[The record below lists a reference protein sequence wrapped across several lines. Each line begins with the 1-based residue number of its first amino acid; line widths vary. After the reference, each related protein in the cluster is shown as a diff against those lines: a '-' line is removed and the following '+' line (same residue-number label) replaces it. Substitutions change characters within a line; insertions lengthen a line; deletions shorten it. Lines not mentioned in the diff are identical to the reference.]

1 MTAPPS
7 RLATWARRITPTRER
22 IEDIPLLRPLAQRPA
37 LWRATRRSIP
47 RAVAIGFFVSILM
60 IIPGVHMIAAALL
73 CVPLRA
79 NIPVAAASTFISNP
93 ATLPLIVAGAL
104 FTGNRFGF
112 HADMATLH
120 TLSHDG
126 ATLGQWAHWLA
137 SDAAPAL
144 VIGLLVIAAVSA
156 ALGYGV
162 AAFAWRL
169 RIAAKRARGC
179 RRGCARGPPRR
190 RREVRGMRSRA

>member
-1 MTAPPS
+1 MTTSTS
-7 RLATWARRITPTRER
+7 RIATWARRITPTRER
-22 IEDIPLLRPLAQRPA
+22 IEAVPMLRPLAARPA

-60 IIPGVHMIAAALL
+60 VIPGVHMIAAALL

-79 NIPVAAASTFISNP
+79 NIPVAAAATFISNP

-120 TLSHDG
+120 ALSHDG
-126 ATLGQWAHWLA
+126 ASFAQWAHWLA

-144 VIGLLVIAAVSA
+144 LIGLVVIAAVTA

-169 RIAAKRARGC
+169 RIAAKRQARL
-179 RRGCARGPPRR
+179 RARPASSSGGGA
-190 RREVRGMRSRA
+190 V